1 MEKCPKCKSEKRIK
15 NGRTISG
22 IQRWNC
28 KDCGRNYSV
37 EIRKNNKSDEVKTI
51 AKSMYLEGL
60 GFRSIGRILKVSHVA
75 VFNWIKKIGKEEKE
89 KFKEKKQK
97 IEHKKIIEMDEIH
110 TYLGKK
116 KLRMDMDSS

>member
-1 MEKCPKCKSEKRIK
+1 MENCPKCKSEKRVK
-15 NGRTISG
+15 NGHTISG
-22 IQRWNC
+22 EQRWNC
-28 KDCGRNYSV
+28 KNCGRNYSV
-37 EIRKNNKSDEVKTI
+37 EFKSNNKSDEMKTI

-60 GFRSIGRILKVSHVA
+60 GFRSIGRILKVSHVS
-75 VFNWIKKIGKEEKE
+75 VFNWIKKFGKEEKE